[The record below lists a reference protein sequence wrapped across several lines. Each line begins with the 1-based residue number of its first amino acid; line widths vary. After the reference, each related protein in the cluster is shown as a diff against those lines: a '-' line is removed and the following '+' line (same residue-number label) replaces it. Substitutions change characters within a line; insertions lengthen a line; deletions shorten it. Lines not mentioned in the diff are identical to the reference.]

1 MKRRKC
7 NLPFVQLYKDEE
19 IVVLL
24 SPNGAHGKTAI
35 DIYRSN

>member
-7 NLPFVQLYKDEE
+7 SLPFVQLYKDEE

-24 SPNGAHGKTAI
+24 SPNGALGKAAI
-35 DIYRSN
+35 DIF